1 MKKVILLSI
10 VVLFASMSFAQ
21 KDKKAEAIL
30 SKISKTYKSYNSFR
44 VKFSLSIQNK
54 KEYIDETSIGS
65 ADIKDKKYRISIMG
79 TDSYFDGKTRYV
91 FLKDSEEINISEPD
105 EEDSA
110 LANPGKIFELYK
122 TGFNYSIHKQYKKE
136 GINIVE
142 IKLVPTTEKDYSYVV
157 LVVNKDKYNVISFST
172 IGKDGEDVVLKM
184 INLETTHDFKDSH
197 FILDTKQFPDAEIID
212 MRD

>member
-65 ADIKDKKYRISIMG
+65 ADIKDKKY
-79 TDSYFDGKTRYV
+79 
-91 FLKDSEEINISEPD
+91 
-105 EEDSA
+105 
-110 LANPGKIFELYK
+110 KI
-122 TGFNYSIHKQYKKE
+122 
-136 GINIVE
+136 
-142 IKLVPTTEKDYSYVV
+142 
-157 LVVNKDKYNVISFST
+157 
-172 IGKDGEDVVLKM
+172 
-184 INLETTHDFKDSH
+184 
-197 FILDTKQFPDAEIID
+197 
-212 MRD
+212 